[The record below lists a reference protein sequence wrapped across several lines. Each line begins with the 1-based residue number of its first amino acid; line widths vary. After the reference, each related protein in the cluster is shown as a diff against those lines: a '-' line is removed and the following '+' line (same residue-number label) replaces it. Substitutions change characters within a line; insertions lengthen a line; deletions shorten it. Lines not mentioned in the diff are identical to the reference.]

1 MSYDQK
7 YYFLSTLYIGDLPK
21 WVRNPFMTKEAVI
34 NWVKEMDPKQ
44 YGRIE
49 IFDEETLKL
58 EFYLKDKNGEFIKCN
73 LREYLFDSR
82 YSATSDSYE
91 RVKENFIKFRNSK

>member
-7 YYFLSTLYIGDLPK
+7 YYFLSTLYIGDLPQ

-49 IFDEETLKL
+49 IFDEETGNL
-58 EFYLKDKNGEFIKCN
+58 ETEQVPTIMPNMEKVNPKQQSDIDL
-73 LREYLFDSR
+73 EYPQ
-82 YSATSDSYE
+82 
-91 RVKENFIKFRNSK
+91 N